1 MPNAN
6 NSALGYNF
14 VNAPVRSLDEG
25 KFDIRLDNN
34 FSNKD
39 AAYARF
45 SYDQAVSFVP
55 GGAPGFAEQAP
66 FASNQGIQNHGR
78 NASISETHVFS
89 PNTVN
94 QISGGY
100 NRIFNYITSQGTGS
114 CESQALGIPGAN
126 LGGVSCGLT
135 STQLDGGYWSL
146 GDRGFS
152 PFTGGTNVFSISD
165 SFDMIRGSHDIK
177 IGGSIRAIQ
186 MNVLTEGF
194 QDGYWIFT
202 GLWGGEPRS
211 GSSARPAEPGHPR
224 SDVQRQHDRPA
235 LEDISPIRG
244 RRLACK

>member
-1 MPNAN
+1 MNE
-6 NSALGYNF
+6 
-14 VNAPVRSLDEG
+14 PVRKLDEG
-25 KFDIRLDNN
+25 KFDIRLDHN
-34 FSNKD
+34 FSNND
-39 AAYARF
+39 SAFARF
-45 SYDQAVSFVP
+45 SYDQAVSYVP
-55 GGAPGFAEQAP
+55 GGSPGFAEPSP

-78 NASISETHVFS
+78 NVSISETHVFS

-114 CESQALGIPGAN
+114 CEAQALGIPGAN

-177 IGGSIRAIQ
+177 IGGSIRA
-186 MNVLTEGF
+186 NADECADRRFPGRLLDLHRLVGRRA
-194 QDGYWIFT
+194 
-202 GLWGGEPRS
+202 RS
-211 GSSARPAEPGHPR
+211 RSAAGAAEPGDPR
-224 SDVQRQHDRPA
+224 SDVQRQ
-235 LEDISPIRG
+235 
-244 RRLACK
+244 